1 MKYALEEWLKEA
13 SGDVASPQSPT
24 GMPDSPPQNAPD
36 MANAGSPSMQDPNA
50 MQDSNA
56 MQDPNATQDP
66 NAGNQNAMGQQSNM
80 PDVTQDPSAPDMPEE
95 MNDQDFEQWKNS
107 FFKESI
113 KGDVNK
119 LLDMIHQVRDMD
131 LESYPRKFVED
142 NLQICFLRQYAN
154 IDKASKEIRKL
165 IKNDLDRN
173 NPSVSVVNH
182 IDSTLQS
189 MPELNTIF
197 IKLKG
202 LLGMKGD
209 LHRKFISSIIGAV
222 QVGTGGNNEDIIYNE
237 REYSIRISTRYND
250 KWGRLDIGKWSLKED
265 DVEKY
270 LTEPEQKRLEEG
282 SPEEKDVLRRRIVM
296 ESIADAF
303 KKRGFIVN
311 VVGEDGT
318 VYSLG
323 WDISSS
329 LKNAYTDGK
338 LVVRTSNG
346 ESSDAMINDEGQI
359 VPYMDI
365 KIKYSKETGELDEDG
380 KPIKEEHDFME
391 RIDGMLFLTAQF
403 NILKEAASSFTGMVL
418 KETPYSGNPSDL
430 LVIQRCIP
438 NASEILTRQC

>member
-13 SGDVASPQSPT
+13 SGDVAAPQAPMGT
-24 GMPDSPPQNAPD
+24 PDSTAQSAPDIANINAPS
-36 MANAGSPSMQDPNA
+36 AQDPN
-50 MQDSNA
+50 MGGPEQPPQEQGNN
-56 MQDPNATQDP
+56 QDPNV
-66 NAGNQNAMGQQSNM
+66 GNQNAMGQQI
-80 PDVTQDPSAPDMPEE
+80 PDVSQDPSAPDMPAE
-95 MNDQDFEQWKNS
+95 MQDQDFEQWKNT

-113 KGDVNK
+113 KNDVNK
-119 LLDMIHQVRDMD
+119 LLDLIHQVRDMD

-142 NLQICFLRQYAN
+142 NLQVCFLRQYAN
-154 IDKASKEIRKL
+154 IDKANKEIRKL
-165 IKNDLDRN
+165 IKNDLDKN
-173 NPSVSVVNH
+173 NPAVSVVNH
-182 IDSTLQS
+182 IDSTLQT
-189 MPELNTIF
+189 MPELNNIF

-209 LHRKFISSIIGAV
+209 LHRKFISALIGAV
-222 QVGTGGNNEDIIYNE
+222 QVGTGGNNEDVIYNE
-237 REYSIRISTRYND
+237 REYSIRLSTRYND
-250 KWGRLDIGKWSLKED
+250 KWGKLDIGKWSLKED

-296 ESIADAF
+296 ESIAETF

-318 VYSLG
+318 IYTLG
-323 WDISSS
+323 WDISGS

-338 LVVRTSNG
+338 LVVRTSVG
-346 ESSDAMINDEGQI
+346 ESSDAMINDNGEI
-359 VPYMDI
+359 IPYMDI

-403 NILKEAASSFTGMVL
+403 NILKEASSGFSGMVL
-418 KETPYSGNPSDL
+418 KEIPYSGNPSDL
-430 LVIQRCIP
+430 LVIQRCVP
-438 NASEILTRQC
+438 NSSEILTRQC